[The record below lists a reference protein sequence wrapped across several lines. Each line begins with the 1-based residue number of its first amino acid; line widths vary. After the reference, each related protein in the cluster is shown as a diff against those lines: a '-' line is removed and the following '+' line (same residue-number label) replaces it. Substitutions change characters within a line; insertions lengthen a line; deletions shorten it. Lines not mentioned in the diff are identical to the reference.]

1 MGYDVHITRKQN
13 WFDDEPRISL
23 GEWKSVVMSD
33 DEMRLDGHAAATVGG
48 GAILRV
54 ESEGLAVWT
63 AHPQHDV
70 DGNLAW
76 FDYRVGNIVVK
87 NPDAAILAKMW
98 QLARMLQARVQGDD
112 CEVYG
117 PTGDIVS

>member
-1 MGYDVHITRKQN
+1 MPLPFGRATTFAPAHNNESTMGYDVHITRKQN

-63 AHPQHDV
+63 ARGQ
-70 DGNLAW
+70 
-76 FDYRVGNIVVK
+76 
-87 NPDAAILAKMW
+87 
-98 QLARMLQARVQGDD
+98 
-112 CEVYG
+112 E
-117 PTGDIVS
+117 S